1 MTFFDKLVPV
11 LVFLFIA
18 FILIRAFGGKEDSPL
33 RNMWY
38 WVGDKISGG
47 RERMR
52 ERREQAAARGG
63 AFQLDYE

>member
-18 FILIRAFGGKEDSPL
+18 FILIRAFGGKEGSPI
-33 RNMWY
+33 RDAWR

-47 RERMR
+47 RDRIR
-52 ERREQAAARGG
+52 ERRENAATAGG
-63 AFQLDYE
+63 FQLDYE